1 MMLQSWIQPSIPP
14 YVHKLHITVIE
25 MYLYREVCKKHA
37 VVDHVYH
44 LQSFQIPIM
53 SILHAKQASDLP
65 KCVLFISIQHTQSWQ
80 TWMGGD
86 GGALW
91 ILTTDCRRYICLLG
105 LLSRPRT

>member
-1 MMLQSWIQPSIPP
+1 MLQPWIQKCIPH
-14 YVHKLHITVIE
+14 YVHITVIQ
-25 MYLYREVCKKHA
+25 MYLYREVCKQNA

-44 LQSFQIPIM
+44 LQSFQLPMM
-53 SILHAKQASDLP
+53 SILHAKQPSDLP

-91 ILTTDCRRYICLLG
+91 ALSSDCGRNVYLLG